1 MHFGAPSSLVNCS
14 LGKFAE
20 TKQASFQRVRPI
32 RARTWV
38 VLGWGET
45 STPDKKPVRISI
57 RTGDALQPDSRSCGY
72 STLSGILAT
81 LINGR
86 ASWLRS

>member
-1 MHFGAPSSLVNCS
+1 MIRTGA
-14 LGKFAE
+14 
-20 TKQASFQRVRPI
+20 
-32 RARTWV
+32 WV
-38 VLGWGET
+38 VLWRVAAT

-57 RTGDALQPDSRSCGY
+57 RTGDALQPDPRRCGY